1 MANVGNFINMNGQ
14 KMTLY
19 NETAADAEKLIDD
32 YYAGGWMAYAD
43 TSFRRSAGSAGYQT
57 QQMHMFDPIFGKELQ
72 IGIMTSTSVTAALGN
87 RAYNMEG
94 MRLIMSKNTYS
105 QAKDFT
111 RFGQNIFYEPTDV
124 DATTGAVSGRKVK
137 NINQYIGIGGGTIQ
151 DGKLMDGSQIQP
163 DQIRVPYKEVPM
175 RWNVGLGLQALE
187 SRGDDT
193 GSHEQYMQ
201 AMSDFY
207 ADEIDKALVRPLTCP
222 QPRSSWFLNN
232 GGLDVET
239 SITPI
244 RRIVASGLEIGE
256 EYKDE
261 DGTLVEITGDMVVP
275 WDGIRLNGLGTYE
288 RRFKGLT
295 LDSDYAKTGGKAIR
309 NNYDAQILNAQ
320 GRALSLEMINTLHTQ
335 CMQNRKG
342 MKNDK
347 KCFFLMGPMMWNKV
361 NILALANRIYQTAPQ
376 MYANINIGGLE
387 TVTGTDGALQFNS
400 YLNQPILVSPNMAY
414 SYEEEAPSNATFGDL
429 IDLEGE
435 HMWMSLLTPMDMWSF
450 KNPTVTLDLEEKFA
464 LHTREELR
472 ANKFNGS
479 GALVNVLN
487 E

>member
-1 MANVGNFINMNGQ
+1 MANVGNFINMSGQ

-19 NETAADAEKLIDD
+19 NETAADAERLIDD

-43 TSFRRSAGSAGYQT
+43 TSFRRSAGTAGYQT
-57 QQMHMFDPIFGKELQ
+57 QQQHMFDPIFGKELQ
-72 IGIMTSTSVTAALGN
+72 IGIMTSDSVTAAIGS

-94 MRLIMSKNTYS
+94 MRLIMSKNTYH
-105 QAKDFT
+105 QRKDFT
-111 RFGQNIFYEPTDV
+111 RFGQEIFDPT
-124 DATTGAVSGRKVK
+124 KVTSP
-137 NINQYIGIGGGTIQ
+137 NQYLGIGAATVQ
-151 DGKLMDGSQIQP
+151 DGKLTDGSQIQP

-175 RWNVGLGLQALE
+175 RWNIGLGLQALE

-207 ADEIDKALVRPLTCP
+207 ADEIDKALLRPITSL
-222 QPRSSWFLNN
+222 QPRSSWFLPQFNI

-244 RRIVASGLEIGE
+244 RRIIASGLEVGKV
-256 EYKDE
+256 YKDAE
-261 DGTLVEITGDMVVP
+261 GNNVTINMGMVTP
-275 WDGIRLNGLGTYE
+275 WDGIRLDGLGTSS
-288 RRFKGLT
+288 RRFKGAT
-295 LDSDYAKTGGKAIR
+295 TTITNTNTDPTGIVRG
-309 NNYDAQILNAQ
+309 NYDSQIVDAN
-320 GRALSLEMINTLHTQ
+320 GRALSLDMIYTLHTQ
-335 CMQNRKG
+335 CVQNRKG
-342 MKNDK
+342 MKSNSK
-347 KCFFLMGPMMWNKV
+347 SFFIMSPMMWNKL
-361 NILALANRIYQTAPQ
+361 NLLSLANRVYQTVPQ
-376 MYANINIGGLE
+376 MYGNVGVGGLE
-387 TVTGTDGALQFNS
+387 TVTGTDAGLQFNS
-400 YLNQPILVSPNMAY
+400 FLNQAILVSPNMAY
-414 SYEEEAPSNATFGDL
+414 DYEAEAPSNATFGDL

-435 HMWMSLLTPMDMWSF
+435 YMWMSLLTPMDMWSF

-464 LHTREELR
+464 LHMREELR

>member
-1 MANVGNFINMNGQ
+1 
-14 KMTLY
+14 
-19 NETAADAEKLIDD
+19 
-32 YYAGGWMAYAD
+32 MAYAD
-43 TSFRRSAGSAGYQT
+43 TSFRRSAGTAGYQT
-57 QQMHMFDPIFGKELQ
+57 QQQHMFDPIFGKELQ
-72 IGIMTSTSVTAALGN
+72 IGIMTSDSVVAAMGN
-87 RAYNMEG
+87 KAYNMEG

-105 QAKDFT
+105 LGEEFT
-111 RFGQNIFYEPTDV
+111 RFGQPVFDMY
-124 DATTGAVSGRKVK
+124 DATTNPTGKVK
-137 NINQYIGIGGGTIQ
+137 PKQYLGIGAATIQ
-151 DGKLMDGSQIQP
+151 DGKLTDGTQIQP

-175 RWNVGLGLQALE
+175 RWNIGLGLQALE

-222 QPRSSWFLNN
+222 QPRSSWFVQSP
-232 GGLDVET
+232 GVDVET

-244 RRIVASGLEIGE
+244 RRIVASGLEVGKT
-256 EYKDE
+256 YKDM
-261 DGTLVEITGDMVVP
+261 DGQDVTVTPSMVTP
-275 WDGIRLNGLGTYE
+275 WDGINNQGIGTTT
-288 RRFKGLT
+288 RRFKGASAVT
-295 LDSDYAKTGGKAIR
+295 ADSVTGTVKR
-309 NNYDAQILNAQ
+309 SNYDAQIVDAN
-320 GRALSLEMINTLHTQ
+320 GRALSLDMINTLHTQ

-342 MKNDK
+342 MKNNN
-347 KCFFLMGPMMWNKV
+347 KCFFLMSPMMWNKL

-376 MYANINIGGLE
+376 MYGNIGVGGLE
-387 TVTGTDGALQFNS
+387 TVTGTDGGIQFNS

-414 SYEEEAPSNATFGDL
+414 DYEAEAPSNATFGDL

-435 HMWMSLLTPMDMWSF
+435 YMWMSLLTPMDMWSF

>member
-1 MANVGNFINMNGQ
+1 MATGNFLNINGQ
-14 KMTLY
+14 KMTTY
-19 NETAADAEKLIDD
+19 NETAADAERLIDD
-32 YYAGGWMAYAD
+32 YYAGGWQAYAGN
-43 TSFRRSAGSAGYQT
+43 SFARSLGTAGYNAS
-57 QQMHMFDPIFGKELQ
+57 QQQMFDPIFGKELQ
-72 IGIMTSTSVTAALGN
+72 IGIMTSDSVVSAIGSK
-87 RAYNMEG
+87 AYNIEG

-105 QAKDFT
+105 QAKDFKRGENYVFNST
-111 RFGQNIFYEPTDV
+111 IMANP
-124 DATTGAVSGRKVK
+124 
-137 NINQYIGIGGGTIQ
+137 NQYLGIGAATVQ
-151 DGKLMDGSQIQP
+151 DGKLTNGTVLNP
-163 DQIRVPYKEVPM
+163 DQIRVPYKEIPM
-175 RWNVGLGLQALE
+175 NWNYGLGLMALE

-261 DGTLVEITGDMVVP
+261 EGNTVEVTGDMVVP
-275 WDGIRLNGLGTYE
+275 WDGIRLNGLGTSE

-295 LDSDYAKTGGKAIR
+295 LNSNYQKTGGKAIR

-320 GRALSLEMINTLHTQ
+320 GRALALEMINTLHTQ

-376 MYANINIGGLE
+376 MYGNISIGGLE

-414 SYEEEAPSNATFGDL
+414 NYEEEAPSNATFGDL